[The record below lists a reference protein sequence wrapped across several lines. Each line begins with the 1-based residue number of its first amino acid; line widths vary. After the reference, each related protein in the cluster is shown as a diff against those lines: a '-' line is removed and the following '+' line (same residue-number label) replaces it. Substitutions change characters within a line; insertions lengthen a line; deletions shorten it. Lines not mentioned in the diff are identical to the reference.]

1 MATEELK
8 YYGAPATVYGTPSLD
23 AVSSQLLMLDKCEQ
37 ITPIDRSVTREIAAK
52 IIARTEATL
61 AFHAG
66 WANNPIPDGTICEM
80 PDGSI
85 VTLKAAPTNTYVTK
99 DEARDY
105 IEWIS
110 DATMA
115 TTRRTRCSKVRST
128 PGS

>member
-1 MATEELK
+1 MSLK
-8 YYGAPATVYGTPSLD
+8 TLAG
-23 AVSSQLLMLDKCEQ
+23 CEQ
-37 ITPIDRSVTREIAAK
+37 IVPLDERVTREFAAK
-52 IIARTEATL
+52 VIARTEAAI
-61 AFHAG
+61 AFNVG
-66 WANNPIPDGTICEM
+66 WCNNPIPDGTICEM